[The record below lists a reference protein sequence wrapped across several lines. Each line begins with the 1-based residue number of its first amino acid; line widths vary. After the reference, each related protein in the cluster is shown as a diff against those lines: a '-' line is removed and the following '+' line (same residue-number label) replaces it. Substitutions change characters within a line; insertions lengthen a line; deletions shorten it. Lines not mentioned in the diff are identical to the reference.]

1 LPMKRS
7 LRWLILFSI
16 LPALASA
23 QTPTPASRVPNA
35 EAELKGVLEQMD
47 ESANSFRS
55 AQADVEL
62 VQYTK
67 LVDET
72 STQTGQVFFRRH
84 GKDKDKDKDMDVALR
99 IVTPHPKQVVI
110 TGDKLSYYDPKTGQT
125 TERNIGNNRADVESV
140 MNLGFGGRGQE
151 LLRDFDV
158 RLIGWEVVD
167 NVNTAKLELV
177 PKSDHLR
184 QYFTKM
190 ILWIDPKR
198 DVPLKQQRFEA
209 SKDYQLTHYSNIKV
223 NGKMS
228 DDVFRLKKIGGT

>member
-1 LPMKRS
+1 MQPS
-7 LRWLILFSI
+7 LLCLILLSI
-16 LPALASA
+16 LPVFASA
-23 QTPTPASRVPNA
+23 QTPTQTPSAPASEPD
-35 EAELKGVLEQMD
+35 LKTVLAQMD

-62 VQYTK
+62 EQYTK

-84 GKDKDKDKDMDVALR
+84 GKDKDMDVALR

-110 TGDKLSYYDPKTGQT
+110 TGGKLSYYDPKTGQT

-158 RLIGWEVVD
+158 KLIGWELVD

-184 QYFTKM
+184 QYFTRM

-198 DVPLKQQRFEA
+198 DVPLQQQRFES

-223 NGKMS
+223 NGRMS
-228 DDVFRLKKIGGT
+228 DDLFRLKKTGGTE